1 MNNKLEICFW
11 NTCVE
16 KKAKI
21 RIEKTVI
28 TQVHKRVIFF
38 VEFPVSKKFLSK
50 EVINPKLHTP
60 TTKIP
65 YMLAK
70 EIKPKSDKLKYLVK
84 IGRVNKGNPLDSK
97 KGTWYHIISFTP
109 FEIFIY
115 LLVINL
121 RIISII

>member
-11 NTCVE
+11 NTYVK

-28 TQVHKRVIFF
+28 TQVHKRVIFL

-84 IGRVNKGNPLDSK
+84 IGKVNKGNALENM
-97 KGTWYHIISFTP
+97 KGIWYHKIF
-109 FEIFIY
+109 FNDFVIFI
-115 LLVINL
+115 
-121 RIISII
+121 